1 MKRTVA
7 TLLLGLCL
15 TTASFA
21 QETLQLNDQPSPP
34 ASLKDV
40 AWIAGNWH
48 GQAFGGEVQE
58 FWAPPMGDSMM
69 CAFKLVVDGK
79 VQFYEL
85 CQIREENGTLILR
98 LKHFNGDLKAWEEK
112 DETVEFKLVKVEDD
126 AVFFEGFTIKR
137 ISKDQITMYVLIGN
151 EGEESEV
158 EFKYYRL
165 ADQ

>member
-1 MKRTVA
+1 MKRTAV

-15 TTASFA
+15 TATSFA

-40 AWIAGNWH
+40 AWMAGNWH
-48 GQAFGGEVQE
+48 GKAFGGEVQE

-85 CQIREENGTLILR
+85 CQIREENGTLVLR
-98 LKHFNGDLKAWEEK
+98 LKHFHGDLKAWEEK
-112 DETVEFKLVKVEDD
+112 DESVEFKLVKVEDN

-137 ISKDQITMYVLIGN
+137 VNKDQITMYVMIGN
-151 EGEESEV
+151 EGEESDV

>member
-1 MKRTVA
+1 
-7 TLLLGLCL
+7 
-15 TTASFA
+15 
-21 QETLQLNDQPSPP
+21 
-34 ASLKDV
+34 
-40 AWIAGNWH
+40 
-48 GQAFGGEVQE
+48 
-58 FWAPPMGDSMM
+58 MGDSMM

-151 EGEESEV
+151 KGEESEV